1 MDDAAATFACW
12 DVLLPFF
19 CDNTEELFLIE
30 GGDDDLDS
38 STEDAKLWFEFFSGF
53 VVVVEV
59 LAVLLN

>member
-1 MDDAAATFACW
+1 MLFFMDDAAATFACW

-38 STEDAKLWFEFFSGF
+38 STEDAKL
-53 VVVVEV
+53 
-59 LAVLLN
+59 